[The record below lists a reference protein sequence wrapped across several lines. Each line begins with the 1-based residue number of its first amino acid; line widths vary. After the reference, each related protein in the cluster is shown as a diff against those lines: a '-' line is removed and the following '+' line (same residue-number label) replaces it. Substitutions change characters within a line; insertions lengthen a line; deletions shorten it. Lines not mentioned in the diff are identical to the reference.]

1 MSNQQFDF
9 GTDDELEEEREQAGE
24 EWAED
29 AGNVLGQQPARQSCW
44 DWQEV
49 HGLPLRVLG
58 QEGRPHGEVLHRALP
73 LLLHCACLS

>member
-44 DWQEV
+44 D
-49 HGLPLRVLG
+49 
-58 QEGRPHGEVLHRALP
+58 
-73 LLLHCACLS
+73 